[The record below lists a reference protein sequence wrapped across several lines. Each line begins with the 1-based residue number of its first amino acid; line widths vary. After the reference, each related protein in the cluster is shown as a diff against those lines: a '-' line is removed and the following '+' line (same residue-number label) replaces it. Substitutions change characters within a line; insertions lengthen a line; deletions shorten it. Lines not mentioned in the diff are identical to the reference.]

1 MRGKLVLIKYVE
13 VFPIFAFYFIY
24 NDQMFDKSIDII
36 ITSHIYTPWNKR

>member
-13 VFPIFAFYFIY
+13 VFPIFDFYFIY
-24 NDQMFDKSIDII
+24 NDQMFDKFIDII